1 MARKSN
7 RKSNR
12 KIVARLGWLALFI
25 IILGVAVIDRE
36 KLPESWQQNATVIDL
51 YAKRDA
57 LLGRA
62 PETDKEAA
70 AIAAPAPAENPG
82 TGYSAGD
89 RGQLDKLISKGAED
103 H

>member
-1 MARKSN
+1 MAARKSN
-7 RKSNR
+7 RR
-12 KIVARLGWLALFI
+12 IVARLGWLALFI
-25 IILGVAVIDRE
+25 IILGVAVID
-36 KLPESWQQNATVIDL
+36 KAQLPASWQQNATVIDL

-70 AIAAPAPAENPG
+70 AIAAPVQAENPG
-82 TGYSAGD
+82 KGYSDGD
-89 RGQLDKLISKGAED
+89 RSQLDKLISKGAED